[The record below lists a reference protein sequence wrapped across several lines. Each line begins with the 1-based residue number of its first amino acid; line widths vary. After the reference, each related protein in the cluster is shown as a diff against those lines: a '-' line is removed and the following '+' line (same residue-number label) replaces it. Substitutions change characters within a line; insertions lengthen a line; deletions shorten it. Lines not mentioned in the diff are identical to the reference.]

1 MDACQIAR
9 LSSHRKWAKFHQTSS
24 HSSPFPHLV
33 VVFQSW
39 RGEKWRLCKVFITS
53 RTSSHFP
60 KVSNVHAASHI
71 AASFMLAFLLPLY
84 FMLTTEHLKLLM
96 QMSTALALFLLAMM
110 LPFFAKAKGFVQIC
124 LLPDLFLICFA
135 FDSFFFFFHILFL
148 RSSQFSLSL
157 AGCWHCW
164 HPSALNL
171 FGVKSY
177 TQIFAFPVGTFS
189 SLSKTSKFPCGNSCG
204 RSQTVREGAS
214 FPHSSY
220 TCISEH
226 LW

>member
-71 AASFMLAFLLPLY
+71 AASLMLAFLLPLY

-124 LLPDLFLICFA
+124 LLPDLFLICSA
-135 FDSFFFFFHILFL
+135 FDSFFFLSIFCFYVLLSFHFL
-148 RSSQFSLSL
+148 LQVAGTVDIHLHLIFLGLSL
-157 AGCWHCW
+157 THKYLLSLLAL
-164 HPSALNL
+164 SA
-171 FGVKSY
+171 V
-177 TQIFAFPVGTFS
+177 
-189 SLSKTSKFPCGNSCG
+189 
-204 RSQTVREGAS
+204 
-214 FPHSSY
+214 
-220 TCISEH
+220 
-226 LW
+226 